1 MDGSTSRSTTTPER
15 SADTESAD
23 APRLEGNLGTAGL
36 VLTALAFNAP
46 LAMMAAFIPL
56 MIGMGIGAGTP
67 LVYAA
72 VAGLMLLFATGVV
85 TMARHMDKPGAFY
98 TYVTAGI
105 GRVAGLGAGFVALF
119 CYIVIAAGSFVLSGL
134 MTSEL
139 VHALH
144 GPGVP
149 WWAWSIVS
157 WSICSALSLFNIDIS
172 TRVLGVCLVI
182 EVVIVSVWDVAVFAD
197 GGPQGL
203 GLDFTAQLG
212 TGSMGFALLWGV
224 ACLMGF
230 ESIQVFRAE
239 TRDPDRTVPRATYL
253 TVIVLAGFYM
263 VGSWAYLAAFGTDA
277 AVATALNPTTS
288 FLGSLEQYTSVV
300 MRDLANILLVSSGI
314 AALLAMLNISS
325 RYGFSL
331 ARDRVLPA
339 SLARVHPRH
348 HAPTRAAAMVSG
360 VVFVLMLVPA
370 VLRLDP
376 VTVYASMIGLGNW
389 GVLGL
394 LVATSLSV
402 VLYFRRNP
410 GLVSS
415 RWKTVVAPLL
425 AMIGLLVVFYQ
436 ATVNRDTLMGGN
448 MTVATAAIGV
458 VVALALGGLLYAR
471 WLRTHRPEVYARIGD
486 QHIGEGPAPVPST
499 AGDTADVR

>member
-1 MDGSTSRSTTTPER
+1 MDGSTSRHTTTPAR
-15 SADTESAD
+15 PTDPESAE
-23 APRLEGNLGTAGL
+23 APRLEGHLGTAGL

-72 VAGLMLLFATGVV
+72 IAALMLLFAVGVV
-85 TMARHMDKPGAFY
+85 TMARHMEKPGAFY
-98 TYVTAGI
+98 TYITAGI

-119 CYIVIAAGSFVLSGL
+119 CYVVIAAGSFVLSGL
-134 MTSEL
+134 MTGEL
-139 VHALH
+139 IHALH
-144 GPGVP
+144 GPNLP
-149 WWAWSIVS
+149 WWTWSIVS
-157 WSICSALSLFNIDIS
+157 WSVCSALSLFNIDIS

-182 EVVIVSVWDVAVFAD
+182 EVVIVTVWDIAVFSD

-203 GLDFTAQLG
+203 GLDFSAQLG
-212 TGSMGFALLWGV
+212 TGSLGFALLWGV
-224 ACLMGF
+224 ACLLGF

-253 TVIVLAGFYM
+253 TVILLAGFYL
-263 VGSWAYLAAFGTDA
+263 VGSWAYLVAFGTDA
-277 AVATALNPTTS
+277 AVATALDPTTS
-288 FLGSLEQYTSVV
+288 FLVSLEQYTGVV

-331 ARDRVLPA
+331 ARDGVLPA
-339 SLARVHPRH
+339 PLARVHPRH
-348 HAPTRAAAMVSG
+348 HAPTRSAATVSG

-376 VTVYASMIGLGNW
+376 VKVYSSMVGLGNW

-402 VLYFRRNP
+402 ILYFRRNP
-410 GLVSS
+410 GLVNS
-415 RWKTVVAPLL
+415 RWKTTYAPLL
-425 AMIGLLVVFYQ
+425 ALIGLLVVFYQ
-436 ATVNRDTLMGGN
+436 ATVNRDALMGGS
-448 MTVATAAIGV
+448 MTVGTAAVGV
-458 VVALALGGLLYAR
+458 VVALAAGGMLYAR
-471 WLRTHRPEVYARIGD
+471 RLRTHKPEVYARIGD
-486 QHIGEGPAPVPST
+486 QHDAEPPLSSHE
-499 AGDTADVR
+499 GDTLDVR